1 MEPDPPP
8 PEPAPNEGPDGGSDG
23 PSPDLV
29 IGDRLEDP
37 VVVEGGETGLDDDG
51 PDPGIA
57 DPASVGD
64 EPGDDQPPVPPVV
77 AVVVASGE
85 APHLEAVLASLRDSD
100 YPDLT
105 ILVLARGEESLT
117 PRVAAVVPHAFVR
130 PVGDVSVSAAA
141 NEAMATV
148 AGAPFLLFCHDDV
161 VVDPG
166 AVRVLVEEAYR
177 SNAAVV
183 GPKVVDPERRE
194 ILREVGWSV
203 DRFGVPHSEIVADE
217 LDQEQHDAV
226 RDVFFVSDA
235 CLLVRADLFNALD
248 GFAVEA
254 DAARALDLCWRARL
268 AGARVIVAP
277 DARVGHHQDDGPV
290 AGDLRAAQRAQV
302 RTLLTCTSAV
312 RLLWIVPVALLIQFA
327 EAIVFLVRRRRD
339 RAAAAL
345 GAWFANLRHPGSVR
359 TARAKAQALRV
370 VSDAEIHALQYHGSA
385 RFSAYMTTAL
395 HAPDRVRAISDRGR
409 GLADQTGA
417 QLRSVRG
424 IVLVATFALLL
435 IGARDLLVSRVSAV
449 GTMFVWPGIGD
460 LVRAFTSEWRYAGL
474 GAQAPAPPAMVLAG
488 LLRVVTLGASGLGRT
503 LLVVGCLPVG
513 MAGVFQVT
521 RRIAGGG
528 WPSLAALVVYALNPV
543 ARNAIEHGHLGGLV
557 LSALA
562 PWIALAVLQLG
573 GLVPSRWPRR
583 RIVGLGALAVAV
595 ATAWWPLAI
604 LLPALLL
611 LVTVG
616 FPGHLG
622 RLARG
627 AGLIT
632 GWGLAL
638 LVPWPLMILFGG
650 DRLGALGIV
659 YRGPESFG
667 DVVRF
672 VTGANGTGPAGW
684 VLLVVALLATVLSTG
699 DGARWCL
706 GWWGVA
712 VASWL
717 LAMVPAWAG
726 TAAPETEAMLV
737 PAALALAVVVAV
749 GVSTFL
755 TEIRR
760 EGLGWRQGTAV
771 LAGVMLIVPVLG
783 FVGDVA
789 GGRFHQPSGDWAE
802 TLGWMQAQ
810 RDQGSFRALWIGAP
824 DVVPGALHRVGDDAY
839 AVTVDGSGDLRDALP
854 PPGGAGA
861 DAVGGAVRSLADGTT
876 TRVGAQLGPMAVRY
890 LVLPTRPA
898 PGATLSPPMIRSLRA
913 RLAQQLDLRELQGS
927 PGAVVY
933 ENLAWLPGDAVVRGA
948 LPARPG
954 RPTVKVGRIGE
965 RAAARGTVLWSQQYS
980 SAWELDAAASG
991 THRQVLG
998 WTNAFVGTRDATG
1011 VGFGRQWWR
1020 WPAVL
1025 LEIAIAVYLA
1035 RRILRRGRAERRAR
1049 RVLLADEVA
1058 P

>member
-1 MEPDPPP
+1 MESDRPP
-8 PEPAPNEGPDGGSDG
+8 PEPAPNDG
-23 PSPDLV
+23 PVGRSGAPAEFV
-29 IGDRLEDP
+29 GEDRPEES
-37 VVVEGGETGLDDDG
+37 VVVESGETGLADAPPDGTG
-51 PDPGIA
+51 PDLGDSGVA
-57 DPASVGD
+57 DEQPAI
-64 EPGDDQPPVPPVV
+64 PPVV
-77 AVVVASGE
+77 AVVVASGA
-85 APHLEAVLASLRDSD
+85 APHLEACLTSLRDSD

-105 ILVLARGEESLT
+105 ILVLARGEDPLAA
-117 PRVAAVVPHAFVR
+117 RVAAVAPKAFVR
-130 PVGDVSVSAAA
+130 PVGDVDVSTAA

-161 VVDPG
+161 VVDPA

-183 GPKVVDPERRE
+183 GPKLVDPGRKE

-235 CLLVRADLFNALD
+235 CLLARADLFTALE
-248 GFAVEA
+248 GFDA
-254 DAARALDLCWRARL
+254 DVDASRALDLCWRARL

-277 DARVGHHQDDGPV
+277 DARVGHHQDDGPAAADV
-290 AGDLRAAQRAQV
+290 RAAHRAQV
-302 RTLLTCTSAV
+302 RTLLTCTSAG
-312 RLLWIVPVALLIQFA
+312 RLLWIVPVAILMQLA
-327 EAIVFLVRRRRD
+327 EAVVFLLRRQRA
-339 RAAAAL
+339 RAADAV
-345 GAWFANLRHPGSVR
+345 GAWFTNLRHPGALGA
-359 TARAKAQALRV
+359 ARRRAQRVRV

-409 GLADQTGA
+409 GLADQTTA
-417 QLRSVRG
+417 QLRSIRG

-435 IGARDLLVSRVSAV
+435 IGARDLLIGRVAAV
-449 GTMFVWPGIGD
+449 GTMFEWPGVAD
-460 LVRAFTSEWRYAGL
+460 LARSFTSEWRYAGL
-474 GAQAPAPPAMVLAG
+474 GAQAPAPPAMVVAG
-488 LLRVVTLGASGLGRT
+488 LFRSVTLGASGLGRT
-503 LLVVGCLPVG
+503 LLVVGCLPLG
-513 MAGVFQVT
+513 MAGVFQLT

-528 WPSLAALVVYALNPV
+528 WPSLAGLVVYALNPV
-543 ARNAIEHGHLGGLV
+543 ARNAVEHGHLGGLV

-573 GLVPSRWPRR
+573 GLVPARWPRR
-583 RIVGLGALAVAV
+583 RIVGLGAVAVAV
-595 ATAWWPLAI
+595 ATAWWPLAW
-604 LLPALLL
+604 LLPAVLLL
-611 LVTVG
+611 LAVG

-638 LVPWPLMILFGG
+638 LVPWPLMVLLGG

-659 YRGPESFG
+659 YRGPGSLG

-672 VTGANGTGPAGW
+672 VTGANGTGAAGW
-684 VLLVVALLATVLSTG
+684 VLLVVALLVTVLATG
-699 DGARWCL
+699 DAARWCV

-712 VASWL
+712 LVAWL

-726 TAAPETEAMLV
+726 TAGPEIEAVLV
-737 PAALALAVVVAV
+737 PAALAIAVIVAV

-760 EGLGWRQGTAV
+760 EGIGWRQGTAV
-771 LAGVMLIVPVLG
+771 LAGVLLLVPVLG

-789 GGRFHQPSGDWAE
+789 GGRFHQPRGDWAD

-810 RDQGSFRALWIGAP
+810 RDQGPFRALWVGAP

-861 DAVGGAVRSLADGTT
+861 DAVGAAVRSLATGTT
-876 TRVGAQLGPMAVRY
+876 TRVGAELGPMAVRY

-898 PGATLSPPMIRSLRA
+898 PGVTLSPPMIRSLRA

-927 PGAVVY
+927 PGAIVY

-954 RPTVKVGRIGE
+954 TPTVKVGRLGD
-965 RAAARGTVLWSQQYS
+965 RAATRGTVLWSQQYS
-980 SAWELDAAASG
+980 SAWELDAAAG
-991 THRQVLG
+991 THRRVLG
-998 WTNAFVGTRDATG
+998 WTNAFVGARDATA
-1011 VGFGRQWWR
+1011 VSFSRQWWR

-1025 LEIAIAVYLA
+1025 LELAIAGFLA

-1049 RVLLADEVA
+1049 RGSRPAGEVA
-1058 P
+1058 S